1 MPRGHYKPLTSAQEA
16 YMKKE
21 YLNKPIKRISNELNI
36 SFGRVQR
43 FLDKNNLTIPPDV
56 VLKRKL
62 ASQFK
67 ANYSPFNKGKKQKE
81 YMSKQAIERTKAT
94 RFKPNHIPFSTNKIG
109 NGAVVW
115 RKERA
120 HGKSYQ
126 YIRIEKSVWVLYHRH
141 LWQARHGPI
150 PKDQIVIFIDGD
162 TKNVNINNL
171 KLISRRENMYRNSVH
186 EYAKETIPTLLLI
199 NELETKLKSLKN
211 G

>member
-16 YMKKE
+16 YIKKE
-21 YLNKPIKRISNELNI
+21 YLTKPIKRISNELNI

-43 FLDKNNLTIPPDV
+43 FLDKNNLTIPPEII
-56 VLKRKL
+56 LKRKL

-67 ANYSPFNKGKKQKE
+67 ANHLPFNKGKKQKE

-94 RFKPNHIPFSTNKIG
+94 RFKSNHVPANTNKIG

-115 RKERA
+115 RIDKDSS
-120 HGKSYQ
+120 KSYQ

-199 NELETKLKSLKN
+199 NELETKLKSLKH

>member
-16 YMKKE
+16 YIKKE
-21 YLNKPIKRISNELNI
+21 YLTKPIKRISNELNI

-67 ANYSPFNKGKKQKE
+67 ANHLPFNKGKKQEE

-94 RFKPNHIPFSTNKIG
+94 RFKPNHVPPNTNKIR

-115 RKERA
+115 RIDKDSS
-120 HGKSYQ
+120 KSYQ

>member
-16 YMKKE
+16 YIKKE
-21 YLNKPIKRISNELNI
+21 YLTKPIKRISNELNI

-43 FLDKNNLTIPPDV
+43 FLDKNNLTIPPEII
-56 VLKRKL
+56 LKRKL

-67 ANYSPFNKGKKQKE
+67 ANHLPFNKGKKQKE

-94 RFKPNHIPFSTNKIG
+94 RFKSNHVPANTNKIG

-115 RKERA
+115 RIDKDSS
-120 HGKSYQ
+120 KSYQ

>member
-1 MPRGHYKPLTSAQEA
+1 MPKGHYKPLTSAQEV

-21 YLNKPIKRISNELNI
+21 YLNKSIKRISKELNI

-43 FLDKNNLTIPPDV
+43 FLDKNKLIIPPDII
-56 VLKRKL
+56 LKRKQS
-62 ASQFK
+62 SQFK
-67 ANYSPFNKGKKQKE
+67 ANNSPFNKGMKQQE
-81 YMSKQAIERTKAT
+81 YMSKEAIKRTKAT
-94 RFKPNHIPFSTNKIG
+94 RFKPNHVPASTNKIG

-126 YIRIEKSVWVLYHRH
+126 YIRIDLGVWELYHRH

-171 KLISRRENMYRNSVH
+171 KLISKRENMYRNSVH